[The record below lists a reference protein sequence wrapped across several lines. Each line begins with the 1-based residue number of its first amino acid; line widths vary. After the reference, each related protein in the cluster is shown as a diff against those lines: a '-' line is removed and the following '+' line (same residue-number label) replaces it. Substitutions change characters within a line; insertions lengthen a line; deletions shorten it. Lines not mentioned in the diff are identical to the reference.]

1 MSEWLAVWNVC
12 IDRAFFPFWWR
23 YGTLTAPIQSS
34 LALYLCDPTHVL
46 APKSAPAARMG
57 LVSFVPC
64 LVFSRLL
71 SAGVLSTMLGLV
83 DSNTHP
89 FGNGY
94 SSSNPWQV
102 NSFHPDGW
110 SNSLGAEASAITDRV
125 HGPYPPNTPSS
136 CDLPAYPHS
145 CTVDLCQSFK
155 VHPSPYGRY
164 HADRHNTY
172 YS

>member
-1 MSEWLAVWNVC
+1 MGTSLRSVCPSGWLFGMFSLIAH
-12 IDRAFFPFWWR
+12 FFR
-23 YGTLTAPIQSS
+23 SG
-34 LALYLCDPTHVL
+34 
-46 APKSAPAARMG
+46 G
-57 LVSFVPC
+57 
-64 LVFSRLL
+64 
-71 SAGVLSTMLGLV
+71 GVLSTMLGLV

-145 CTVDLCQSFK
+145 CTVDLC
-155 VHPSPYGRY
+155 PC
-164 HADRHNTY
+164 
-172 YS
+172 